1 MQLDSQTNLPKDVF
15 SIRSKDVDQVTAL
28 MESIY
33 KDLGTVQPRKP
44 GAQPNETALHGGAT
58 GQSATPTSQPAALN
72 AANLEKN
79 TQATGQPQRKNSST
93 VPAAPTTSQPP
104 FPIGAA
110 SPHGQPAYANKPA
123 FTVNDLQLPARK
135 KARTGQSGSTSVSPQ
150 VSKPPSPQMQKRHQA
165 TPSALPKPQFQC
177 PVQNCEANNIGFV
190 TEEAKRAHYEEE
202 HTKPYEDPL
211 RFATDNLAEALGL
224 DATGKAKTLVDG
236 PPNGTPVAAATGP
249 TLGQSPAGGAQMARN
264 SSMKRSDST
273 SGAAGK
279 MTDIK
284 DQDKMSTPTQAQ
296 PALVDT
302 ACKFGTID
310 PQDLF
315 QNLGVEFGGGGAI
328 SDMAVY
334 RAITPNDTP
343 ESSKESTLSEP
354 NSDVSEGVALNLN
367 LDLGF
372 DTWQPFDGD
381 QLLNVGAADMN
392 SNFADAGGLLAMD
405 TSGAAEFTC
414 WDEVQNDF
422 SKGFAL
428 DSSLYMLDTN

>member
-1 MQLDSQTNLPKDVF
+1 MG
-15 SIRSKDVDQVTAL
+15 SKDVDQVLAL

-33 KDLGTVQPRKP
+33 RDLGIPPPRRP
-44 GAQPNETALHGGAT
+44 GAQHNEAAPQAGAT
-58 GQSATPTSQPAALN
+58 GQGTTPTSQPAALN

-79 TQATGQPQRKNSST
+79 TQAIGQPQRKNSSA
-93 VPAAPTTSQPP
+93 VPAAPTTTQPP

-110 SPHGQPAYANKPA
+110 SPHGQPLYANKPA
-123 FTVNDLQLPARK
+123 LMVNDLHIPARK

-150 VSKPPSPQMQKRHQA
+150 VSKQPSPQMQKRPQA
-165 TPSALPKPQFQC
+165 TPSVPPKPQFQC
-177 PVQNCEANNIGFV
+177 PVQACEANSVGFF

-202 HTKPYEDPL
+202 HAKPYEDPL
-211 RFATDNLAEALGL
+211 KFATDNLAEALGL
-224 DATGKAKTLVDG
+224 DAAGKEKPSADG
-236 PPNGTPVAAATGP
+236 LPNGTPAVAATGP
-249 TLGQSPAGGAQMARN
+249 AFGQSPAGGAQMARN
-264 SSMKRSDST
+264 SSMKRSDSA
-273 SGAAGK
+273 SGAVGK
-279 MTDIK
+279 TTDGK
-284 DQDKMSTPTQAQ
+284 SQEMMATPVQAQ
-296 PALVDT
+296 PALPDMGCT
-302 ACKFGTID
+302 FGTID

-315 QNLGVEFGGGGAI
+315 QNLGMEFGGGGAI

-381 QLLNVGAADMN
+381 QLLNVGAADMD

-405 TSGAAEFTC
+405 TSGAAEFAS

-428 DSSLYMLDTN
+428 DGSLYMLDTN

>member
-1 MQLDSQTNLPKDVF
+1 M
-15 SIRSKDVDQVTAL
+15 AL

-33 KDLGTVQPRKP
+33 RDMGTLQPRKP
-44 GAQPNETALHGGAT
+44 GAQPNEAAPQAGAT

-79 TQATGQPQRKNSST
+79 TQAIGQPQRKNSSA
-93 VPAAPTTSQPP
+93 VPAAPTTTQPP

-110 SPHGQPAYANKPA
+110 SPHGQPSYANKPA
-123 FTVNDLQLPARK
+123 FTADNLVIPPRK

-150 VSKPPSPQMQKRHQA
+150 VSKQPSPQMPKRSQA
-165 TPSALPKPQFQC
+165 PPSAPPKPQFQC
-177 PVQNCEANNIGFV
+177 PVQGCEANSIGFV

-202 HTKPYEDPL
+202 HAKPYEDPFK
-211 RFATDNLAEALGL
+211 FATDNLAEVLGL
-224 DATGKAKTLVDG
+224 DVTGKAKPSADG
-236 PPNGTPVAAATGP
+236 PPNGTPVPAATGP
-249 TLGQSPAGGAQMARN
+249 TFGQSPAGGAQMARN
-264 SSMKRSDST
+264 SSMKRSDSA
-273 SGAAGK
+273 SGATGK
-279 MTDIK
+279 MTDTK
-284 DQDKMSTPTQAQ
+284 GQDKMPTPTQAQ
-296 PALVDT
+296 PALPDA
-302 ACKFGTID
+302 ACTFGTID

-315 QNLGVEFGGGGAI
+315 QNLGMEFGGGGAI

-372 DTWQPFDGD
+372 DTWQPFEGD
-381 QLLNVGAADMN
+381 QLLNMGAADMD

-405 TSGAAEFTC
+405 TSGAAEFAS